1 MREAADSCDSI
12 RRRTNAPIPSAS
24 KMFAILFL
32 ASGFLLA
39 RRMREKLR
47 SSAPLLDLSSDEI
60 AAAVCVL
67 ASLAFHLPRLLRRS

>member
-1 MREAADSCDSI
+1 MRETADFCDSI
-12 RRRTNAPIPSAS
+12 CRRTNGPIPSAS

-47 SSAPLLDLSSDEI
+47 SSAPLFVLSSDEI

-67 ASLAFHLPRLLRRS
+67 ASLAFHLLRLRRS